1 MFVPKYYYR
10 KLFQMLQ
17 SWTQMFKSVE
27 GYHKKIEIFMIR
39 ADIMEVT
46 EAKMTRFL
54 NGLNKQ
60 ISNVVEL
67 QHYIEL
73 EDLLHMAAKIK

>member
-1 MFVPKYYYR
+1 MKWEKKVELIFYYHNYFEEK
-10 KLFQMLQ
+10 KLKLIVIEF
-17 SWTQMFKSVE
+17 TKKSVE

-54 NGLNKQ
+54 NGLNK
-60 ISNVVEL
+60 
-67 QHYIEL
+67 
-73 EDLLHMAAKIK
+73 